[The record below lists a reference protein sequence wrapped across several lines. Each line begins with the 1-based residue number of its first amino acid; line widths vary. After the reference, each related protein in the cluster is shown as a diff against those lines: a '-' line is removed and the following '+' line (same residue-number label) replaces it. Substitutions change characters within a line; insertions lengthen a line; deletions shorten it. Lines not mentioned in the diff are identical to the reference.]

1 MPRHPLL
8 LITQMNRISRLVP
21 ALWYWHQR
29 ANGKGSDVSS
39 SSHTCPSCYRKVKPS
54 VLLLAGIRNA
64 TRPIKFAPKPFG
76 IEKSRGQQVNPGFT
90 RNMAKKKQSMWV
102 TYSCWSTDSDSV
114 HFLLLNIWF
123 WLQHLATN
131 FGSSC

>member
-8 LITQMNRISRLVP
+8 IITQRNRICRLVP

-39 SSHTCPSCYRKVKPS
+39 SSHACPSCYRKVNPS

-76 IEKSRGQQVNPGFT
+76 IENSRGQQVNPGFT
-90 RNMAKKKQSMWV
+90 RNMAKKETVSVWV
-102 TYSCWSTDSDSV
+102 TYSWSSTDSG
-114 HFLLLNIWF
+114 FWF
-123 WLQHLATN
+123 RHLAKN
-131 FGSSC
+131 FGFSY